1 MDTQPLLIIS
11 THTCTYKEFG
21 CDVIHFACDCC
32 AMSPSLCEQSSVSN
46 HTSRQSVQ
54 IAPQNVT
61 PDSPYQSSTP
71 CSGCQ
76 WSGAGCYPTCK
87 GSCEGRLCHCHGRYV
102 LVRSIT
108 HAPMYPMCG
117 GIILLENT
125 HICCMILCGNILCL
139 IFYSYKC
146 NNLSTHLLTVI
157 VVCAH
162 IVTRFS

>member
-1 MDTQPLLIIS
+1 
-11 THTCTYKEFG
+11 
-21 CDVIHFACDCC
+21 
-32 AMSPSLCEQSSVSN
+32 MSPSLCEQSSISN

-61 PDSPYQSSTP
+61 PDSPYQSCTP

-108 HAPMYPMCG
+108 HAPTYIPCVWWYHTI
-117 GIILLENT
+117 GIYTPCNVLYDNMWGLS
-125 HICCMILCGNILCL
+125 CL
-139 IFYSYKC
+139 IFYSSKW
-146 NNLSTHLLTVI
+146 NNLNTYMLTVI

-162 IVTRFS
+162 TVTRYS